1 MLKTIELIFKLIS
14 APRGGYKDL
23 ILVLEDELY
32 MIPFAVLRSGQD
44 SAEYLSE
51 RCSLLTVPSLQTLRQ
66 KNRMKPRGS
75 LENINSALVIGG
87 PRIPASVTQ
96 SFGWI
101 ESPESL
107 QEAAMVSE
115 MLHAKA
121 LVSSNATKENVLSEL
136 PSAECAH
143 FSTNLCWKIGAVVLS
158 PPDMLDS
165 QSQKRFYTNSSA
177 EIDNEDDVNDSG
189 NLEVPPLSEF
199 LLNTRDIS
207 NMKINA
213 KLVVLSAYQ
222 SAEPPTGASVAKLA
236 TAWLNAGAGTVLLSL
251 WPVPETAS
259 KILLRAFYSALLQ
272 GAKASK

>member
-1 MLKTIELIFKLIS
+1 M
-14 APRGGYKDL
+14 
-23 ILVLEDELY
+23 V
-32 MIPFAVLRSGQD
+32 PFAVLRSGQD
-44 SAEYLSE
+44 GAEYLSE

-87 PRIPASVTQ
+87 PRIPASVTE
-96 SFGWI
+96 SFGWV

-121 LVSSNATKENVLSEL
+121 LVSSGATKENVLAEL

-143 FSTNLCWKIGAVVLS
+143 FSSNLCWKIGAVVLS
-158 PPDMLDS
+158 PPDMLES
-165 QSQKRFYTNSSA
+165 QAQKRFYTNSVA
-177 EIDNEDDVNDSG
+177 EIDNDEDVNDSG
-189 NLEVPPLSEF
+189 NMAEVPPLSEF

-207 NMKINA
+207 NLKINA
-213 KLVVLSAYQ
+213 KLIVLSAYQ
-222 SAEPPTGASVAKLA
+222 SLEPPTGASVAKLA
-236 TAWLNAGAGTVLLSL
+236 TAWLNAGAGAVLLSL

-272 GAKASK
+272 GAKAAK